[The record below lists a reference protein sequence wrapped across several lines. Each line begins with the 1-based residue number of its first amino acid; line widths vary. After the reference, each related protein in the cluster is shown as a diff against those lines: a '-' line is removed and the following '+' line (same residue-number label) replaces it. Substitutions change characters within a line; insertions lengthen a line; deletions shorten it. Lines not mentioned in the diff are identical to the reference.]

1 MHNIHTQHSI
11 AHVHTWHIHMQSRSG
26 THTEALEENQVFLN
40 HIILGE
46 AVYLNFS

>member
-11 AHVHTWHIHMQSRSG
+11 TCTYRHIHTQSRSG

-40 HIILGE
+40 HMILGE
-46 AVYLNFS
+46 AVYLNFN